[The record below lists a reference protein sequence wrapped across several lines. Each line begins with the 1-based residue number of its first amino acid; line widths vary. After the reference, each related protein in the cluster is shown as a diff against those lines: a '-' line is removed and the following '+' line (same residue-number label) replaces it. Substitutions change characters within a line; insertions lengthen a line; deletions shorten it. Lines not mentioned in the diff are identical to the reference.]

1 MKRNPSRRAFVQSVA
16 GAGAASLLSMPAFAY
31 KNIVGA
37 NDRLNI
43 GVIGVGGRGAGDLA
57 GVAGENIVALCDV
70 SETTLNAAAN
80 GFPQAKKF
88 FDYRELLEM
97 DRLDAVVVAT
107 PDHHHAPATVRALN
121 RGLHVYCEK
130 PLTHTVAEARQI
142 AKLAKQKGVATQM
155 GTQNHEHPGYLR
167 LIELLRSGAI
177 GTIRAVHV
185 ITDRPGNWWAQG
197 LDRPTD
203 KPEVPADLKW
213 DLWQGPAPVRD
224 YNPAYVPFRW
234 RGWWDYGCGA
244 IGDMAI
250 HLMDPAFWGLD
261 LGGPVRITSQGPPVH
276 ADSGPKWMA
285 THFEFGQRGDKP
297 AVDLFWYEGDAQPPA
312 EIAAELPMNG
322 SLFIGDKGRI
332 AIAHDQFP
340 KLLPEEKFNDFI
352 PPAPFLA
359 ESPGHHRQ
367 WIDACKS
374 DNKTGSPFSY
384 AGPFTEVVLL
394 GNVAYR
400 IGEPINYDPAQMKIT
415 NIARANDLLSK
426 PYRKGWEI

>member
-16 GAGAASLLSMPAFAY
+16 GAGAASLLSMPAFTY

-155 GTQNHEHPGYLR
+155 GTQNHEHPG
-167 LIELLRSGAI
+167 
-177 GTIRAVHV
+177 
-185 ITDRPGNWWAQG
+185 
-197 LDRPTD
+197 
-203 KPEVPADLKW
+203 
-213 DLWQGPAPVRD
+213 
-224 YNPAYVPFRW
+224 
-234 RGWWDYGCGA
+234 
-244 IGDMAI
+244 
-250 HLMDPAFWGLD
+250 
-261 LGGPVRITSQGPPVH
+261 
-276 ADSGPKWMA
+276 
-285 THFEFGQRGDKP
+285 
-297 AVDLFWYEGDAQPPA
+297 
-312 EIAAELPMNG
+312 
-322 SLFIGDKGRI
+322 
-332 AIAHDQFP
+332 
-340 KLLPEEKFNDFI
+340 
-352 PPAPFLA
+352 
-359 ESPGHHRQ
+359 
-367 WIDACKS
+367 
-374 DNKTGSPFSY
+374 
-384 AGPFTEVVLL
+384 
-394 GNVAYR
+394 
-400 IGEPINYDPAQMKIT
+400 
-415 NIARANDLLSK
+415 
-426 PYRKGWEI
+426 